1 MTKIG
6 IIAGG
11 GKLPIIIGESLIKSK
26 FEIIFFCIKDH
37 YDSKFYKNYEHE
49 TISITSLK
57 LIIRKLKEKDIKK
70 IIMVGKVTRPS
81 IKDIKFDFSTL
92 SLIKYLALESKGD
105 NKLLNSISKLFHDK
119 GFSIYDWK
127 KKCQDIF
134 VKEKYLTSTL
144 PSKFAIK
151 NLQKGLN
158 SFKYIGR
165 ADIAQSLIVQN
176 SIILGV
182 EAAEGTDELIKRC
195 LKYKKRGD
203 KGILIKFTK
212 YNQNKILD
220 IPVIGLKTVKN
231 LLKYNYEGIYLET
244 NKCIIIDKEK
254 VIKFCNSNSIFIATV
269 DKN

>member
-1 MTKIG
+1 M
-6 IIAGG
+6 
-11 GKLPIIIGESLIKSK
+11 
-26 FEIIFFCIKDH
+26 
-37 YDSKFYKNYEHE
+37 
-49 TISITSLK
+49 
-57 LIIRKLKEKDIKK
+57 
-70 IIMVGKVTRPS
+70 
-81 IKDIKFDFSTL
+81 
-92 SLIKYLALESKGD
+92 
-105 NKLLNSISKLFHDK
+105 
-119 GFSIYDWK
+119 
-127 KKCQDIF
+127 
-134 VKEKYLTSTL
+134 